1 VLRQFSCYGHT
12 HTKVAV
18 VLSITWP
25 YNHVYSQ
32 QINLNKLY
40 KISYI
45 SKKQYSSLC
54 IIQSVSSILVLV
66 NKYRVQVFPTVDEFE
81 MVSVIFAGVLQ
92 PLFRRQKRRR
102 GLISI
107 LAFGLP
113 VRVNHHVVSAEGND
127 DLIRLL
133 FVASRHRGLLKRSV
147 HS

>member
-1 VLRQFSCYGHT
+1 M
-12 HTKVAV
+12 AV
-18 VLSITWP
+18 
-25 YNHVYSQ
+25 YVYSQ

-45 SKKQYSSLC
+45 FKKQYSSLC

-92 PLFRRQKRRR
+92 PLFRGQKRRR
-102 GLISI
+102 GLIPI